1 MKKNL
6 FYLFALICSMSLF
19 TACSDDDDAPDYS
32 KVIESEIAGN
42 YKGSLTVTVEG
53 TPMPSEPQKI
63 KIEKASPSA
72 INLSLAD
79 FSFMGIAIGDVELKN
94 CALSQ
99 NGDTYT
105 FTGTQELKVDALS
118 CTINAKGTV
127 TNGAVKVD
135 MDIDATVG
143 GLKQSVKV
151 VYEGTRLTGSESSEA
166 KIKTFSF
173 DMSNEANAIVIEQPV
188 INDDNTITFR
198 VDEAAVEADANVL
211 KTLVPIFTISDKA
224 TASVESGKAMNLSQ
238 DVTITVTAEDGTIA
252 EYIVKAPT
260 KNSFEKFTFDEEWQ
274 SVSDDPNNPD
284 ETWLSPNPVRVWASA
299 NQGVQALKSMMNYQG
314 DFAMLKETPGYNG
327 SVNAVKLQT
336 IKSKGLNAFGIVN
349 APAIT
354 PGTLFTGSFV
364 YSYEAGLTK
373 ESQLGMTHFGQKYA
387 KKPLI
392 FRGAYKYKKGTNYID
407 GSKATGMVTSW
418 NPNEWPEN
426 LPNEDKGLIIA
437 VLFEIENADDHLDGN
452 NLMDESKHVMRA
464 VVGGSDYISDTNG
477 EWKTFEVPFEEVSAY
492 APAKHEQYKLAIVCQ
507 SSKDG
512 ADFMGAENS
521 TLIVDEFEIIGE

>member
-53 TPMPSEPQKI
+53 TTMPSEPQKI

-238 DVTITVTAEDGTIA
+238 DVSITVTAEDGTIA

-260 KNSFEKFTFDEEWQ
+260 KNSLMKFSLDEWNEANETEYLPYVIPLPTDILATPNEGAKLLNG
-274 SVSDDPNNPD
+274 VSENVGKIGY
-284 ETWLSPNPVRVWASA
+284 PVVIEE
-299 NQGVQALKSMMNYQG
+299 N
-314 DFAMLKETPGYNG
+314 GYSGKAAKLITRDARGTLADYAKAYITAG
-327 SVNAVKLQT
+327 S
-336 IKSKGLNAFGIVN
+336 
-349 APAIT
+349 
-354 PGTLFTGSFV
+354 LFTGKF
-364 YSYEAGLTK
+364 AFNP
-373 ESQLGMTHFGQKYA
+373 LGALLPGGALKQTHFGVIYD

-392 FRGAYKYKKGTNYID
+392 FKGMYKYTPGTPFIRTTNDVANETDEVDECGIQAVLYTVTEETETLDGTNIDSENEDRIVARARLDD
-407 GSKATGMVTSW
+407 GSAKSDWTACNLEFKWKDGATYDAT
-418 NPNEWPEN
+418 
-426 LPNEDKGLIIA
+426 
-437 VLFEIENADDHLDGN
+437 
-452 NLMDESKHVMRA
+452 
-464 VVGGSDYISDTNG
+464 
-477 EWKTFEVPFEEVSAY
+477 KT
-492 APAKHEQYKLAIVCQ
+492 YKLAIVCS

-512 ADFMGAENS
+512 ANFNGAANS
-521 TLIVDEFEIIGE
+521 TLIVDELEIIGE

>member
-53 TPMPSEPQKI
+53 TTMPSEPQKI

-151 VYEGTRLTGSESSEA
+151 IYEGTRLTGSESSEA

-211 KTLVPIFTISDKA
+211 KTLVPTFIVSDKA
-224 TASVESGKAMNLSQ
+224 TASVESGKTMNLSQ
-238 DVTITVTAEDGTIA
+238 DVTITVTAEDGTA
-252 EYIVKAPT
+252 VEYVVKT
-260 KNSFEKFTFDEEWQ
+260 
-274 SVSDDPNNPD
+274 
-284 ETWLSPNPVRVWASA
+284 PV
-299 NQGVQALKSMMNYQG
+299 K
-314 DFAMLKETPGYNG
+314 
-327 SVNAVKLQT
+327 VKLT
-336 IKSKGLNAFGIVN
+336 AIKYNLNSWTTDLFLGQIVYPTPSEEGLATSNGGAGFFNGGEPKLGFPVVEEVN
-349 APAIT
+349 GFEGHAAKLITLDSRTYMDGVAPIT
-354 PGTLFTGSFV
+354 SGSLFTGSF
-364 YSYEAGLTK
+364 EFDF
-373 ESQLGMTHFGQKYA
+373 MTALSNPLLLIKFGIPYA
-387 KKPLI
+387 QKPL
-392 FRGAYKYKKGTNYID
+392 FFKGVYTYKAGDNYID
-407 GSKATGMVTSW
+407 GSDK
-418 NPNEWPEN
+418 EN
-426 LPNEDKGLIIA
+426 VKDNLDVIDECSIQA
-437 VLFEIENADDHLDGN
+437 VLYEVQKDENGSNIPLTGVDINESERRVAVALLQDGSEKAEWTSFNIPFKYLDGK
-452 NLMDESKHVMRA
+452 S
-464 VVGGSDYISDTNG
+464 Y
-477 EWKTFEVPFEEVSAY
+477 EEGKEY
-492 APAKHEQYKLAIVCQ
+492 MIAIVCS

-512 ADFMGAENS
+512 DKFKGAVNS
-521 TLIVDEFEIIGE
+521 TLIVDELEIIGE

>member
-53 TPMPSEPQKI
+53 TTMPSEPQKI

-211 KTLVPIFTISDKA
+211 KTLVPTFIVSDKA

-260 KNSFEKFTFDEEWQ
+260 KNSLMKFTFDEWGELQ
-274 SVSDDPNNPD
+274 SNFGPYPAP
-284 ETWLSPNPVRVWASA
+284 SPTDLLATSNVGAAMLHSFGQLTDWPALEEA
-299 NQGVQALKSMMNYQG
+299 QGVVGSAIKLVTLDTRETAAALMGAGITS
-314 DFAMLKETPGYNG
+314 G
-327 SVNAVKLQT
+327 S
-336 IKSKGLNAFGIVN
+336 
-349 APAIT
+349 
-354 PGTLFTGSFV
+354 LFTGRFV
-364 YSYEAGLTK
+364 FGDGASTIEYTKFGVLYSE
-373 ESQLGMTHFGQKYA
+373 
-387 KKPLI
+387 KPLY
-392 FRGAYKYKKGTNYID
+392 FKGFYKYTSGHPFIETQKNDNGFPQYEFLETDAVDECGIQAVLYKVDSETETLDGTNID
-407 GSKATGMVTSW
+407 SEDERIVARARLEDGTAKADWTAFNLEFKWKDGVTY
-418 NPNEWPEN
+418 
-426 LPNEDKGLIIA
+426 DA
-437 VLFEIENADDHLDGN
+437 
-452 NLMDESKHVMRA
+452 
-464 VVGGSDYISDTNG
+464 T
-477 EWKTFEVPFEEVSAY
+477 KT
-492 APAKHEQYKLAIVCQ
+492 YKLAIVCS

-512 ADFMGAENS
+512 ANFNGAANS
-521 TLIVDEFEIIGE
+521 TLIVDELEIIGE

>member
-1 MKKNL
+1 MGNLLTKQVLSMKKNL

-53 TPMPSEPQKI
+53 TTMPSEPQKI

-211 KTLVPIFTISDKA
+211 KTLVPTFIVSDKA

-252 EYIVKAPT
+252 TYIVKTPIKVKTAALEFDFEAWESVAAGFINYAYDKPKPT
-260 KNSFEKFTFDEEWQ
+260 DVLATSSEGAAMMKLMVAGLTEM
-274 SVSDDPNNPD
+274 
-284 ETWLSPNPVRVWASA
+284 PVAKVTDAFSGNYGA
-299 NQGVQALKSMMNYQG
+299 KLITLDTSEHTSTLVPALTS
-314 DFAMLKETPGYNG
+314 G
-327 SVNAVKLQT
+327 S
-336 IKSKGLNAFGIVN
+336 
-349 APAIT
+349 
-354 PGTLFTGSFV
+354 LFTGSFDLDLSSEDIDRLAATKFGV
-364 YSYEAGLTK
+364 AYDKKPLLFKGWYKYTAGEKYINGEGVTKPEDVVIEEGKVDECSIMAVLYETENDEKGNNISLTGHDINNSPRRVAVAALSDGTNKSEWTPFNLEFKYLEGKAYEAGK
-373 ESQLGMTHFGQKYA
+373 EYQ
-387 KKPLI
+387 
-392 FRGAYKYKKGTNYID
+392 
-407 GSKATGMVTSW
+407 
-418 NPNEWPEN
+418 
-426 LPNEDKGLIIA
+426 
-437 VLFEIENADDHLDGN
+437 
-452 NLMDESKHVMRA
+452 
-464 VVGGSDYISDTNG
+464 
-477 EWKTFEVPFEEVSAY
+477 
-492 APAKHEQYKLAIVCQ
+492 LAIVCS
-507 SSKDG
+507 SSKEGDRFKG
-512 ADFMGAENS
+512 AGGS
-521 TLIVDEFEIIGE
+521 TLLLDELEVIGE